1 MRSGDFQKQHLRC
14 IISAAPTAK
23 PLGIETVLRNEY
35 ILLLMLAFI
44 YLVNLF
50 LICCF
55 TEFLLFSQHKPL
67 FFFYRE
73 ERGKYATWVRCA
85 WLYLKKT
92 DMKSQ
97 KVCFVRY
104 SLERSGS
111 EGEWPSLQLQCS
123 SNDSPLQ
130 WQLGTAEKGTYPT
143 AQWPENPEVIPLFIS
158 ESPCSHQGFCLL
170 WTLDPIWAS
179 ALWVN

>member
-1 MRSGDFQKQHLRC
+1 MRSGDFQKQQLRC

-44 YLVNLF
+44 YLVKLF

-55 TEFLLFSQHKPL
+55 TEFLLFSQHKTL
-67 FFFYRE
+67 FFYRE
-73 ERGKYATWVRCA
+73 ERGKYTTWVRCA

-92 DMKSQ
+92 NMKSQ
-97 KVCFVRY
+97 KVCFLRY
-104 SLERSGS
+104 SLERSSS
-111 EGEWPSLQLQCS
+111 EGEWASLQLQCS
-123 SNDSPLQ
+123 SNASPLQ
-130 WQLGTAEKGTYPT
+130 WQLGTAEKGAYPT

-158 ESPCSHQGFCLL
+158 ESPCSHQGFRLL
-170 WTLDPIWAS
+170 WNLDPLWVN

>member
-1 MRSGDFQKQHLRC
+1 MRSGDFQKQQLRC

-55 TEFLLFSQHKPL
+55 TEFLLFSQHKTL
-67 FFFYRE
+67 FFYRE
-73 ERGKYATWVRCA
+73 ERGKYTTWVRCA

-92 DMKSQ
+92 NMKSQ

-104 SLERSGS
+104 SLDEVVPRES
-111 EGEWPSLQLQCS
+111 EQVF
-123 SNDSPLQ
+123 N
-130 WQLGTAEKGTYPT
+130 Y
-143 AQWPENPEVIPLFIS
+143 
-158 ESPCSHQGFCLL
+158 
-170 WTLDPIWAS
+170 S
-179 ALWVN
+179 ALAMPVPCNGNWVQLRRAPTLLHSDLRTLK